1 MRIAIFTALLSLTAL
16 PCAAQDYY
24 ETMATAKNG
33 YGYVPGTIAAGW
45 EQRDVYT
52 VIAITRDG
60 AHKAAD
66 GMTDTWKVVVTT
78 GPNERA
84 GTENDDDD
92 DRYLD
97 RRATTP
103 KREAR
108 PAGPRPVRKEVAY
121 SSLTCPAVAARI
133 DALKPLATFEFNPP
147 ALKGNNDGGNGDGK
161 QGFDLWIRIGGGEL
175 TRSAENVNSNLGR
188 WFQGTVAA
196 FAACPET
203 SKAP

>member
-1 MRIAIFTALLSLTAL
+1 MRIAVAAVLFCAAAL

-45 EQRDVYT
+45 ERQDDYT

-60 AHKAAD
+60 VRKEGGEAWKA
-66 GMTDTWKVVVTT
+66 VVTT

-84 GTENDDDD
+84 GTEDDDDD

-103 KREAR
+103 QAAAR
-108 PAGPRPVRKEVAY
+108 PAGPKPVRKEVSY
-121 SSLTCPAVAARI
+121 SSLTCPAVMARI
-133 DALKPLATFEFNPP
+133 EALKPLATFEFNLPG
-147 ALKGNNDGGNGDGK
+147 LKGNEDGGAGDGH
-161 QGFDLWIRIGGGEL
+161 QGLDLWIRIGGGEL
-175 TRSAENVNSNLGR
+175 SRSAENINSNLGR
-188 WFQGTVAA
+188 WFQATAA
-196 FAACPET
+196 ALDACPAT
-203 SKAP
+203 AKAP